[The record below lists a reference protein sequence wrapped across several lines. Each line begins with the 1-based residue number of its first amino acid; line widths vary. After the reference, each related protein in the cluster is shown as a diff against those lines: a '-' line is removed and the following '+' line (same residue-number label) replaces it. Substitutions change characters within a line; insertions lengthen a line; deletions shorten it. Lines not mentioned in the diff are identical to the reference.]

1 MKIIIFSFFA
11 FITTFSI
18 LKKYRGL
25 LIKILPDVPNHRSD
39 HKKTISRGGGIIFFI
54 TFAIISFLNG
64 VNSIIFFIPLVL
76 TSLLDDF
83 LNLSNIKRA
92 IIQFITTVIIYYNSN
107 FFSMISNYE
116 STADNLIYLI
126 CFSLLGVSIINFCN
140 FMDGIDGIL
149 AGNIILILLF
159 CALRFDIFILILV
172 GSLLG
177 FLYWNWEP
185 AKIFMGDTGSTF
197 LGAYLVSILFNLNNS
212 SNFIALILIS
222 FPILGDAMICLII
235 RLINRKNIFK
245 AHKDHLYQRLRK
257 SGWSAKQI
265 TSIYMFFTILNIFTF
280 QITGINGLLI
290 SSLAAI
296 VAGYFMHKNYAS
308 KLFS

>member
-1 MKIIIFSFFA
+1 M
-11 FITTFSI
+11 
-18 LKKYRGL
+18 
-25 LIKILPDVPNHRSD
+25 
-39 HKKTISRGGGIIFFI
+39 
-54 TFAIISFLNG
+54 
-64 VNSIIFFIPLVL
+64 PLVL
-76 TSLLDDF
+76 ISLVDDF

-92 IIQFITTVIIYYNSN
+92 IIQFITIVIIYYNSN

-116 STADNLIYLI
+116 SPAIHLIYFI

-159 CALRFDIFILILV
+159 CALQFDIFILILF

-235 RLINRKNIFK
+235 RLINGKNIFK

-257 SGWSAKQI
+257 SGWSAKKI
-265 TSIYMFFTILNIFTF
+265 ASTYMFFTILNIFSF

-296 VAGYFMHKNYAS
+296 IAGYLMHKNYAS

>member
-1 MKIIIFSFFA
+1 
-11 FITTFSI
+11 
-18 LKKYRGL
+18 
-25 LIKILPDVPNHRSD
+25 
-39 HKKTISRGGGIIFFI
+39 
-54 TFAIISFLNG
+54 
-64 VNSIIFFIPLVL
+64 
-76 TSLLDDF
+76 
-83 LNLSNIKRA
+83 
-92 IIQFITTVIIYYNSN
+92 
-107 FFSMISNYE
+107 
-116 STADNLIYLI
+116 
-126 CFSLLGVSIINFCN
+126 
-140 FMDGIDGIL
+140 
-149 AGNIILILLF
+149 NIILILLF

-235 RLINRKNIFK
+235 RLINGKNIFK

-296 VAGYFMHKNYAS
+296 IAGYFMHKNYAS